1 MSVRSSAPSGSRPG
15 TAGPGTPSA
24 TPPAASSAAPAA
36 VPTRRV
42 TLAVTAA
49 GLCSFALLYAPQ
61 PLLPQ
66 LAEQF
71 ALDPGRA
78 SLAISVAT
86 GSLAVAVLPLAVLS
100 EIVGRKPVIVASVL
114 ISALLGLLLPLA
126 PTFDALL
133 VLRVL
138 QGVAIAGFPGVAAA
152 YLAERL
158 GAAGVAGAVGAMV
171 AGNTLGGLSGRL
183 SAGFTTDA
191 FGWHGALAVVGGI
204 GLVCALITTAF
215 LPGLPKRATRP
226 KLRDVGRGLLAA
238 ASDRVLL
245 AQYVVAMVAMGS
257 FVALYN
263 VAGFRL
269 TGDLGLH
276 PATASLV
283 FVAYA
288 GGALASSRAGRL
300 VARFGRVRTACTGL
314 ALTIAGAVLTLP
326 DSVPL
331 VAAGFLVLT
340 LGFFTAHSVASGWAA
355 AEAPPAGR
363 GQAGGLYNACYYL
376 GSSIGGAA
384 GAVLYGHAGWAWLV
398 AAVAGALTV
407 GILAIL
413 SARRA

>member
-1 MSVRSSAPSGSRPG
+1 M
-15 TAGPGTPSA
+15 
-24 TPPAASSAAPAA
+24 
-36 VPTRRV
+36 

-66 LAEQF
+66 LAEQY

-86 GSLAVAVLPLAVLS
+86 GALAVAVLPLAALS

-114 ISALLGLLLPLA
+114 VSAVLGLLLPLA

-133 VLRVL
+133 VMRVL

-183 SAGFTTDA
+183 SVGFTTDA
-191 FGWHGALAVVGGI
+191 LGWHGALAVVGGI
-204 GLVCALITTAF
+204 GLVCALITATT
-215 LPGLPKRATRP
+215 LPGLARPATRP
-226 KLRDVGRGLLAA
+226 RLADVGRGLLAA

-245 AQYVVAMVAMGS
+245 AQYVVALVAMGS

-283 FVAYA
+283 FLAYA
-288 GGALASSRAGRL
+288 GGAVASSRAGRL
-300 VARFGRVRTACTGL
+300 VARFGRVATACAGL
-314 ALTIAGAVLTLP
+314 ILTIAGAALTLP

-331 VAAGFLVLT
+331 VAAGFVVLT

-355 AEAPPAGR
+355 AEAPAAGR

-376 GSSIGGAA
+376 GSSVGGAA
-384 GAVLYGHAGWAWLV
+384 GAVLYGHAGWGGLV
-398 AAVAGALTV
+398 AAVAGALTI

-413 SARRA
+413 SARRFGTARGEDSGLPSAGPATAPHGHAGAWLR